1 MKSLKLLAVLLI
13 GASALALSASPA
25 RAVDIISDYLHVFNA
40 GGTLVG
46 SATSIESEP
55 ADVLREVDT
64 DLSDPAQIG
73 NYILIYDGRGVL
85 SDIVGVEDNA
95 GHAEFAYVSDPL
107 TLANWI
113 GAGHRFDGKEINPG
127 TYFET
132 LANGGIFDISFF
144 LNPNGG
150 AKGGTASFFSDVPDT
165 GSAVALLGIALAGIE
180 GVRRMIRARK
190 A

>member
-25 RAVDIISDYLHVFNA
+25 RAVDVISDYLHVFNA

-46 SATSIESEP
+46 SATSIETEP

-73 NYILIYDGRGVL
+73 NYILVFEADGVTL

-113 GAGHRFDGKEINPG
+113 GAGHRFDGKQIG
-127 TYFET
+127 TFVET
-132 LANGGIFDISFF
+132 LANGGVFDISF
-144 LNPNGG
+144 LINPKGG
-150 AKGGTASFFSDVPDT
+150 AAGGTASFFSDVPDT

-180 GVRRMIRARK
+180 GARRMIRTRK